1 MDGLKNN
8 TVNSNN
14 LEPTEVMDTP
24 CNAENPTENK
34 VNVKDVFKQKT
45 VRAAICA
52 VLGVAVVGGGAYAA
66 TAGLRNTNST
76 AAPAITAT
84 QVAYEEDDSIES
96 IKLNYT
102 ADGLKEDST
111 PVIVHIIGQAV
122 ADTSATTA
130 EQTTADYTSDDTQ
143 AATVDIDFYHAFS
156 AKDALDGKAVV
167 DVQKGTYKVVVLPS
181 LNADG
186 SLNSGTTEAIDA
198 KGNTEAS
205 KEESTKAET
214 TTASTEAAT
223 TDKAAIKDEDK
234 TSAATS
240 KAESSKAEDKK
251 SDSATTES
259 KTEEKADEK
268 TNTSSESKTE
278 DAKSDTTKDDKDD
291 SEDEKSSTIEIKGET
306 TKAEDVSKEQIDK
319 VLDNLD
325 EAVKKGDSSL
335 TGDKG
340 TTVTDDYKK
349 AAEANPNTKTEEV
362 EEKTEDTKKQ
372 ATTEKSQAKTDS
384 SNSSTSTSSTTNNSN
399 NNQSSSKFDNQQQSQ
414 PTHTHNWATQ
424 YKTVADYSDVW
435 VQDSAAWDEQ
445 VLVSDGYYEDV
456 YACVAVFR
464 DGHVEYTADGAADYS
479 IKSHLGY
486 DTDYRVVGQKW
497 IDTSYYQ
504 TVHHE
509 ATGHYES
516 QPTGSHQE
524 VSGYKCL
531 SCGATK

>member
-1 MDGLKNN
+1 MDEFKNN
-8 TVNSNN
+8 NVDNHDT
-14 LEPTEVMDTP
+14 EPTEVMDTTTS
-24 CNAENPTENK
+24 AENQIKAKP
-34 VNVKDVFKQKT
+34 NVKDVFKQKT

-122 ADTSATTA
+122 ADTSVTTA
-130 EQTTADYTSDDTQ
+130 EETTADYTSDDVKP
-143 AATVDIDFYHAFS
+143 AAVDIDFYHAFS
-156 AKDALDGKAVV
+156 AKDILDGKATV
-167 DVQKGTYKVVVLPS
+167 DVQKGTYQIAVLPS

-198 KGNTEAS
+198 KGNTETS
-205 KEESTKAET
+205 KEENTEAEAA
-214 TTASTEAAT
+214 ASTVAAT
-223 TDKAAIKDEDK
+223 TDKADTKAEDK
-234 TSAATS
+234 TSVATS
-240 KAESSKAEDKK
+240 KSESTKTEEKK
-251 SDSATTES
+251 PEAATTTVAKTDAATES
-259 KTEEKADEK
+259 KTED
-268 TNTSSESKTE
+268 T
-278 DAKSDTTKDDKDD
+278 KSDTTEDKAAAEDD
-291 SEDEKSSTIEIKGET
+291 KSSTVEVKGET

-319 VLDNLD
+319 VLNNLD

-384 SNSSTSTSSTTNNSN
+384 SNSSTSTSNKNNNNNS
-399 NNQSSSKFDNQQQSQ
+399 SNQQQSQ
-414 PTHTHNWATQ
+414 PTHTHNWIAQ

-445 VLVSDGYYEDV
+445 VLVSGGYYETV
-456 YACVAVFR
+456 
-464 DGHVEYTADGAADYS
+464 
-479 IKSHLGY
+479 
-486 DTDYRVVGQKW
+486 VVGHYAIFGNGERYDYTNNYDLAMRQKDLGGMNYSVYDEYDS
-497 IDTSYYQ
+497 IYHDPVYN
-504 TVHHE
+504 TVHHD

-516 QPTGSHQE
+516 RQTGSHQE
-524 VSGYKCL
+524 VNGYKCS